1 MEEDGAKD
9 RTVDSLCQLWTADFW
24 IAIIKREI
32 NLYLV

>member
-9 RTVDSLCQLWTADFW
+9 RTMTHSASSGLLTSGF
-24 IAIIKREI
+24 AIIDREI